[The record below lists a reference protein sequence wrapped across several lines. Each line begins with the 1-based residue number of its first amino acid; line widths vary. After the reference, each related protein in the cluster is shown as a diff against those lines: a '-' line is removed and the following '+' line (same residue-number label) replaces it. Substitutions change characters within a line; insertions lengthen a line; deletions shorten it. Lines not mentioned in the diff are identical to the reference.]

1 MHACE
6 ETTSANEAAQFSWG
20 WVSATPQAMRDSL
33 TTRMVLALHFSSLK
47 LCHDRRT
54 QYLAMA
60 MDRHQVSCDL
70 IGFKLMETP
79 LIDRMAIQLRR
90 AFRKPSLP
98 LSTGYSSLVCL
109 RCFSIPSLKIARR
122 FVSGIAVNPSTCKIA
137 RLIGEV
143 AHRLNLC
150 CIAEDIEAEEQQCL
164 VRALEGNELQ
174 SILLIPPMEVQI
186 TFSLLA
192 GCLSWIGLTNRMS
205 DRMSDA
211 DKSIDP
217 NQTRWPAHHRNSA
230 QEHLAGSWGELVVSG
245 DSMEGRAL
253 CTTG

>member
-1 MHACE
+1 MI
-6 ETTSANEAAQFSWG
+6 
-20 WVSATPQAMRDSL
+20 
-33 TTRMVLALHFSSLK
+33 VLALHFSSLK
-47 LCHDRRT
+47 LNRGYRAPR
-54 QYLAMA
+54 LAMA
-60 MDRHQVSCDL
+60 MDLHQASFDL
-70 IGFKLMETP
+70 IGFKLMEAL
-79 LIDRMAIQLRR
+79 LIGRMAIQLRR

-98 LSTGYSSLVCL
+98 WSTGYSSLVRL
-109 RCFSIPSLKIARR
+109 RCLSIPSLKIARR

-143 AHRLNLC
+143 AHRLDLC
-150 CIAEDIEAEEQQCL
+150 CIAEGIEAEEQLCL

-174 SILLIPPMEVQI
+174 GILLIPPIEAQV
-186 TFSLLA
+186 TFSQLA

-205 DRMSDA
+205 DA
-211 DKSIDP
+211 AKSIDP
-217 NQTRWPAHHRNSA
+217 NQARWPAHHRNSA